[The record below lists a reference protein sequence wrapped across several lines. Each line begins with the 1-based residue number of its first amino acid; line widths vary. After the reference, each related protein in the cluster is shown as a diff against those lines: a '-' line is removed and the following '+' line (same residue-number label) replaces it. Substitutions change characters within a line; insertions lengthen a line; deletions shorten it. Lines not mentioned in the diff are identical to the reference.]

1 MQRAT
6 VGQEQAKLDP
16 SLVARVEALPE
27 RDVRYLSELMEK
39 IYAGEIDRKD
49 KILLSMTILAAPT
62 TLVVGGIAYLINNLV
77 DQFDNY
83 LRDWRDLVVLLL
95 LAALAGALWS
105 LGRAVW
111 FFNLLLSG
119 ENYSYMPYANAMLD
133 KVLDLKSYLTA
144 NITADDGYLSWY
156 AEAMRI
162 PLFVEAATQ
171 NGVANEQR
179 TAHRQGVFRNLFRAI
194 AFSALTFVLIAVH
207 HEVPGSVT
215 IVQVW
220 SYVHALFP

>member
-1 MQRAT
+1 MQHAT
-6 VGQEQAKLDP
+6 VGQEQPKLDP
-16 SLVARVEALPE
+16 LLVARVEALPQ
-27 RDVRYLSELMEK
+27 RDVSYLSELMEK

-49 KILLSMTILAAPT
+49 KILASMTILAAPT

-77 DQFDNY
+77 DQLDSY
-83 LRDWRDLVVLLL
+83 LRDWQDLVVLLL
-95 LAALAGALWS
+95 LGGLAGALWF

-111 FFNLLLSG
+111 FFNRLLSG
-119 ENYSYMPYANAMLD
+119 ENYTYMPYANAMLD
-133 KVLDLKSYLTA
+133 KVLDLKGYLTA

-162 PLFVEAATQ
+162 PLFVEAATR

-207 HEVPGSVT
+207 HEAPTSVS

-220 SYVHALFP
+220 NYAHALFQ